1 MRRTLALSRQDLLA
15 RLDRIEVEGWEGLTG
30 TALLEYVRTN
40 MVRIQ
45 VISAGLTGPAGEQAE
60 ATGWA
65 IAWETLRSPGL
76 RTADWPWSVL
86 WVAVR
91 RTVRGEWAA
100 GAYLT
105 NPRTAWDLRRTTA
118 RYWRMPPP
126 LSFDR
131 LVEDGYESATHLTG
145 PAQPVLGEVVELLVE
160 VGWPPELAAQ
170 VVVRLAD
177 RAEPCQGTAISGW
190 RQVAAELD
198 LPPWKVRRVAKLLY
212 AVARRTKTDNGA
224 GRPEGPRCADLH
236 AYANTTINR
245 RACAE
250 PDLMAS

>member
-1 MRRTLALSRQDLLA
+1 MRRTLALSHEDLLA
-15 RLDRIEVEGWEGLTG
+15 RLDRIEVEGWDGPVG
-30 TALLEYVRTN
+30 TELLEYVRTN
-40 MVRIQ
+40 MVWIQ
-45 VISAGLTGPAGEQAE
+45 VISAGLTGPAREQAE

-91 RTVRGEWAA
+91 RAVRGEWVA

-105 NPRTAWDLRRTTA
+105 SPRTAWDLRRTTG

-145 PAQPVLGEVVELLVE
+145 PAQPVLGEVVSLLVE
-160 VGWPPELAAQ
+160 VGWAPELAAQ

-212 AVARRTKTDNGA
+212 AVARRTKARNDA
-224 GRPEGPRCADLH
+224 GGCEDPSADDLH
-236 AYANTTINR
+236 ACATTTINR

-250 PDLMAS
+250 PDLKAS

>member
-1 MRRTLALSRQDLLA
+1 MRRTLALSHEDLLA
-15 RLDRIEVEGWEGLTG
+15 RLDRIEVEGWDGLTG
-30 TALLEYVRTN
+30 TELLEYVRSN

-91 RTVRGEWAA
+91 RAVRGEWVA

-105 NPRTAWDLRRTTA
+105 SPRTAWDLRRTTG

-145 PAQPVLGEVVELLVE
+145 PAQPVLGEVVSLLVE
-160 VGWPPELAAQ
+160 VGWAPELAAQ

-212 AVARRTKTDNGA
+212 AVARRTKQWANASCQASGA
-224 GRPEGPRCADLH
+224 PPGEVNA
-236 AYANTTINR
+236 
-245 RACAE
+245 
-250 PDLMAS
+250 